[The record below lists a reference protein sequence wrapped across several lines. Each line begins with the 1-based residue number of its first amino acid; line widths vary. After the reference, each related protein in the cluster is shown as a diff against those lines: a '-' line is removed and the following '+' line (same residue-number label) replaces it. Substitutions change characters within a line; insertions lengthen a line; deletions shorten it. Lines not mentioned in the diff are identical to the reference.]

1 MIYNYDIT
9 LKHDGGSITI
19 RTAATRMT
27 QAIRVVLNY
36 EGAPFSAI
44 TKIRRT

>member
-1 MIYNYDIT
+1 MIYHYDIT
-9 LKHDGGSITI
+9 LQHDWGSITI

-27 QAIRVVLNY
+27 TAVRLVLGY

-44 TKIRRT
+44 TKIKRM